1 MFFPIGDDQV
11 RGGHKPIFSYILLGI
26 NVMVFAFE
34 TTLDGQ
40 SLANFTYTFGAI
52 PDHFLHGEHLIS
64 LVTGLFLHGGWAH
77 LLGNML
83 FLWVFADNVEAT
95 IGSMK
100 FLVFFILGGIA
111 STIFHGLIFPD
122 SSLPLIGASGAI
134 AAVLG
139 AYLIMFPHSRIKV
152 LVLILFTSFNVPA
165 LLFLG
170 FWIITQ
176 FFDGYGSLGAVSAEG
191 AGIAYWAHVGGFLFG
206 VVVGYYAKKTY
217 NPRLITEEENKAD
230 QYV

>member
-11 RGGHKPIFSYILLGI
+11 QGGHKPIFSYILLGL
-26 NVMVFAFE
+26 NVLVFAYE
-34 TTLDGQ
+34 TTLDGE
-40 SLANFTYTFGAI
+40 SLANFTYTFGAT
-52 PDHFLHGEHLIS
+52 PDQFLHGEHLIS
-64 LVTGLFLHGGWAH
+64 LLTGLFLHGGWAH

-100 FLVFFILGGIA
+100 FLVFYLLGGIA

-134 AAVLG
+134 AAILG

-152 LVLILFTSFNVPA
+152 LVLILFTSFNIPA
-165 LLFLG
+165 LIFLG
-170 FWIITQ
+170 VWIIIQ
-176 FFDGYGSLGAVSAEG
+176 FFDGYGSLGVISAEG

-206 VVVGYYAKKTY
+206 VVVGYYAKKEY
-217 NPRLITEEENKAD
+217 NPKLITDEDIKVDE
-230 QYV
+230 YV